1 MDEKQKEQLLIKLNA
16 RKEQLNKHH
25 EDDEMPIIL
34 NSRELNDSIRM
45 DRLHAQQLKE
55 EKEKKRLKTLCQLPA
70 TIERL
75 SNKTNFGTYQLDMVR
90 MFRKIILEIDHDQSG
105 EIEKSEFM
113 LAIEKIHDH
122 EDQQNEKVT
131 KQNHELNIHTN
142 THRQSSL
149 GTFVCLFFFFF
160 FFFFFATLKTEYW
173 VVAAY

>member
-45 DRLHAQQLKE
+45 DRLRAQQLKE
-55 EKEKKRLKTLCQLPA
+55 EKEKIRLKTLCQLPA

-105 EIEKSEFM
+105 EIEKNEFM

-122 EDQQNEKVT
+122 EDEQNEKVT
-131 KQNHELNIHTN
+131 KQNHELKIHTN

-149 GTFVCLFFFFF
+149 GTFVLFFLLLLGCCC
-160 FFFFFATLKTEYW
+160 ALTLILLNTH
-173 VVAAY
+173 AA